1 MRVGDTLTLANPD
14 LTEERL
20 WGGELGTS
28 WSTRDERL
36 RVRAVG
42 FLARIDNPVSNVT
55 VKVTPQLIT
64 RQRQNLGRTGS
75 RGAELDAEALLGRR
89 LRVALGYA
97 LTDATVQRFGADPT
111 LVGNDVPQVPRH
123 QLTFEARY
131 ANARV
136 VDVAV
141 QGRVSSRQFEDDQNR
156 LPLAG
161 YFALDLQ
168 VSRHL
173 GRIEAFAALENATD
187 HRYPVGLTPIET
199 LGPALLARAG
209 VRLDWRRPAPR

>member
-1 MRVGDTLTLANPD
+1 
-14 LTEERL
+14 
-20 WGGELGTS
+20 LGTS

-75 RGAELDAEALLGRR
+75 RGAELGAEALLGRR

-141 QGRVSSRQFEDDQNR
+141 QGRVSSRQFEDD
-156 LPLAG
+156 
-161 YFALDLQ
+161 
-168 VSRHL
+168 
-173 GRIEAFAALENATD
+173 
-187 HRYPVGLTPIET
+187 
-199 LGPALLARAG
+199 
-209 VRLDWRRPAPR
+209 